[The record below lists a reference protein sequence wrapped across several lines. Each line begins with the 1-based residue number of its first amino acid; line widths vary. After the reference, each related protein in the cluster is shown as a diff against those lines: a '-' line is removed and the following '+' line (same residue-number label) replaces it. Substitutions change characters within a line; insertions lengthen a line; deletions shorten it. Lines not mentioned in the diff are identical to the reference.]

1 MLGAISYALAQTMII
16 PALPAI
22 QHDLGASQE
31 AATWLLTVFLL
42 TSSVCTPLLGRLGD
56 MYGKEKVLLAALG
69 VFAFGS
75 FICAIGG
82 SIGVLILGRAIQG
95 TAGAIFP
102 LAFGI
107 IRDEFPRERVA
118 TSIGLISA
126 TFGIGGGLG
135 LVLAGVIVDH
145 LSIQWIF
152 WLSVLVT
159 TLAAWATWRFVPESP
174 VRVNAKIDWIG
185 AALLSLALGSLLLGV
200 SQGNAWGWES
210 AGVLG
215 LFAAAAVFGAVFIAV
230 ERRVPEPMVDMQ
242 MMSRRPVWST
252 NLTAFAIGFAMFG
265 SYVLIPQLV
274 ELPAVTGYGFA
285 KTTTVAGLVLLPS
298 ALVMLGAGPLS
309 GWLGH
314 RFGSRLPLALGA
326 GFAALA
332 YIWLALF
339 HETLAEI
346 AVGGLL
352 VGIGIGLAFAAMAN
366 LVVEAVRPD
375 QTGVATGINTIMR
388 SIGGSVGAQIAAAII
403 AGHQILGGRYPAE
416 SGFTDAFVMSAV
428 AALVALAATALI
440 PRPARPTASPRPAR
454 LRGRRC
460 ASDGRAAAR
469 RPPDRGGR
477 DHRRR
482 HVDPRHDDRERC
494 ARDAADRAGRAALDD
509 PVGQHR
515 LPARARDG
523 DPADR
528 LGRRALRP
536 EAGLDDRRRAP
547 SS

>member
-1 MLGAISYALAQTMII
+1 MTAPLTPDIARANPNRTLGILVLGAISYALAQTMII

-31 AATWLLTVFLL
+31 AATWLLTAFLL

-69 VFAFGS
+69 VFALGS
-75 FICAIGG
+75 LVCAIGN

-95 TAGAIFP
+95 TAGAVFP

-152 WLSVLVT
+152 WSSVLVT
-159 TLAAWATWRFVPESP
+159 TIAAWATWRFVPESP
-174 VRVNAKIDWIG
+174 VRVQAKIDWLG
-185 AALLSLALGSLLLGV
+185 AALMSLALGSLLLGV
-200 SQGNAWGWES
+200 SQGNSWGWGS

-215 LFAAAAVFGAVFIAV
+215 LFGAAAFFGTLFIAV

-242 MMSRRPVWST
+242 LMSRRPVWST

-309 GWLGH
+309 GWLGL

-326 GFAALA
+326 AFAALA
-332 YIWLALF
+332 YVWLALF

-388 SIGGSVGAQIAAAII
+388 SIGGSVGAQIAAAIL
-403 AGHQILGGRYPAE
+403 AGNQILGGRYPAE

-428 AALVALAATALI
+428 AACVALVATSLI
-440 PRPARPTASPRPAR
+440 PRHAP
-454 LRGRRC
+454 
-460 ASDGRAAAR
+460 
-469 RPPDRGGR
+469 
-477 DHRRR
+477 HRI
-482 HVDPRHDDRERC
+482 
-494 ARDAADRAGRAALDD
+494 
-509 PVGQHR
+509 PV
-515 LPARARDG
+515 P
-523 DPADR
+523 
-528 LGRRALRP
+528 LGS
-536 EAGLDDRRRAP
+536 EA
-547 SS
+547 

>member
-1 MLGAISYALAQTMII
+1 VTASTTPDIARAHPNRTLGILVLGAISYALAQTMII

-31 AATWLLTVFLL
+31 AVTWLLTVFLL
-42 TSSVCTPLLGRLGD
+42 TSSVCTPVLGRLGD
-56 MYGKEKVLLAALG
+56 MYGKEKVLLGALG
-69 VFAFGS
+69 VFALGS
-75 FICAIGG
+75 LICAIGG
-82 SIGVLILGRAIQG
+82 SIGVLIFGRAIQG
-95 TAGAIFP
+95 AAGAIFP

-135 LVLAGVIVDH
+135 LVLAGVVVDH

-152 WLSVLVT
+152 WLSLLVT

-174 VRVNAKIDWIG
+174 VRVDAKIDWIG
-185 AALLSLALGSLLLGV
+185 AGLLSLALGSLLLGV
-200 SQGNAWGWES
+200 SQGNAWGWNS
-210 AGVLG
+210 TGVLG
-215 LFAAAAVFGAVFIAV
+215 LFTAAVILGTVFIAV

-242 MMSRRPVWST
+242 MMARRPVWST

-274 ELPAVTGYGFA
+274 EMPAVTGYGFA

-339 HETLAEI
+339 HETLPEI

-403 AGHQILGGRYPAE
+403 AGNQILGGRYPAE

-428 AALVALAATALI
+428 AAVVALAVTALI
-440 PRPARPTASPRPAR
+440 PRPAR
-454 LRGRRC
+454 RGVV
-460 ASDGRAAAR
+460 S
-469 RPPDRGGR
+469 
-477 DHRRR
+477 
-482 HVDPRHDDRERC
+482 V
-494 ARDAADRAGRAALDD
+494 
-509 PVGQHR
+509 PVGS
-515 LPARARDG
+515 
-523 DPADR
+523 
-528 LGRRALRP
+528 
-536 EAGLDDRRRAP
+536 EA
-547 SS
+547 